1 MEGAHECSIGSSRLS
16 RWLSSH
22 GWRSGLT
29 VRTCR
34 LILRWTAL
42 GFFALAVACASG
54 CSVRTVFV
62 RDGVPVRVSKARGTV
77 LVMLDGQWTET
88 QPADLPEGWYL
99 VHPSFVEEADAD

>member
-1 MEGAHECSIGSSRLS
+1 MEGAHECSRGSWRLS
-16 RWLSSH
+16 RWLCSH

-29 VRTCR
+29 VRTSR
-34 LILRWTAL
+34 SILRWTVL
-42 GFFALAVACASG
+42 GFFVLAVACASG

>member
-1 MEGAHECSIGSSRLS
+1 MKGAHECSSGSWRPS
-16 RWLSSH
+16 RWLCSH
-22 GWRSGLT
+22 GWRGGLT
-29 VRTCR
+29 VRTSR
-34 LILRWTAL
+34 SILRWTAL

>member
-1 MEGAHECSIGSSRLS
+1 MKGAHECLIGSSHRL

-22 GWRSGLT
+22 GSRGVST

-34 LILRWTAL
+34 SILRWTAL

-54 CSVRTVFV
+54 CGVRTVFV

-88 QPADLPEGWYL
+88 AACELPEGWYL
-99 VHPSFVEEADAD
+99 VHPSFVEDEKER

>member
-1 MEGAHECSIGSSRLS
+1 MKGAHECSIGSSHRL
-16 RWLSSH
+16 RWLCSH

-34 LILRWTAL
+34 SILRWTAL
-42 GFFALAVACASG
+42 GSFALAVACANG
-54 CSVRTVFV
+54 CGVRTVFV

-88 QPADLPEGWYL
+88 AACDLPEGWYL
-99 VHPSFVEEADAD
+99 VHPSFVEDEKER